1 MFSKLQP
8 LFEFRN
14 FAPSKKTGLSLTI
27 ILQTERAAPTHHQ
40 AQPLWGTGAIGTTG
54 MSMASKTY
62 SSATTSRATQG
73 ASATTRWP
81 IAAIA
86 LSSTSAE
93 LTAGAGEKTSLTTGE
108 TTTGFAG
115 ILW

>member
-1 MFSKLQP
+1 
-8 LFEFRN
+8 
-14 FAPSKKTGLSLTI
+14 
-27 ILQTERAAPTHHQ
+27 
-40 AQPLWGTGAIGTTG
+40 